1 MSETISWRFLAYQ
14 MPVGGV
20 GLPSVEHTPLP
31 LPPQLVS
38 SGWTRKQKA
47 LSGLPERAFWGIEV
61 P

>member
-1 MSETISWRFLAYQ
+1 MAVSGLSDAGR
-14 MPVGGV
+14 GV

-47 LSGLPERAFWGIEV
+47 LSGLPERAFLGIEV